1 MLAAAR
7 LLAAAGLA
15 VDSYVHFDL
24 AGTYSEA
31 GGAISEGLLFRAEA
45 VVALLAA
52 IFIVVTGRRAAYL
65 AGLVIAASAL
75 AAILV
80 ARYVDLGPIGPL
92 PDMYDPVWFGEKL
105 LAASGEAVALFAA
118 AAGIA
123 LMSSRRAPIATAGDE
138 ASDGAERSAHRE
150 RNNWRE
156 RTKTREGRKS

>member
-7 LLAAAGLA
+7 LLAAGGLA

-31 GGAISEGLLFRAEA
+31 GGVISEGLLFRAES

-52 IFIVVTGRRAAYL
+52 IFIVVTGRRAGYL

-75 AAILV
+75 AVILV

-105 LAASGEAVALFAA
+105 LAAIGEALALFAA

-123 LMSSRRAPIATAGDE
+123 LMSNKRAPRATPGDE
-138 ASDGAERSAHRE
+138 AGNSAERGAHRE

-156 RTKTREGRKS
+156 RTKAREGRKS

>member
-1 MLAAAR
+1 MILAAAR

-15 VDSYVHFDL
+15 VYSYS
-24 AGTYSEA
+24 AR
-31 GGAISEGLLFRAEA
+31 AISPGL
-45 VVALLAA
+45 
-52 IFIVVTGRRAAYL
+52 
-65 AGLVIAASAL
+65 
-75 AAILV
+75 LV

-105 LAASGEAVALFAA
+105 LAAIGEGLALLAA

-123 LMSSRRAPIATAGDE
+123 LMSNRRAPMVTSGDE
-138 ASDGAERSAHRE
+138 ASNSAERGAHGE